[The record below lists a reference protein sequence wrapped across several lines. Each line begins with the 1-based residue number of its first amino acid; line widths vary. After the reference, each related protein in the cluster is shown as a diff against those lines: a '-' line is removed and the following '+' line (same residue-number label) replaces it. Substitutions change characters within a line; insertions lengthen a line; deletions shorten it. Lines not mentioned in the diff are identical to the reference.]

1 MKCGWII
8 AILLMLSFPVL
19 SQDLTGI
26 WRGNFYAGAGP
37 YRQYYKYE
45 VQINQLKNYSL
56 QGVTYS
62 YRTTVFYGKATFEGI
77 WFPKTKAALVK
88 ELKLVEL
95 KVAGNSEA
103 CAMTCDLDYVKE
115 DDKEILKGTFTSVNA
130 NSKVDCGGGT
140 VYLERVQESDFQ
152 EEDFLHNKKPDV
164 PSTPDNASPKPAP
177 PVASDMSKANAK
189 KLQ

>member
-8 AILLMLSFPVL
+8 AILLIISFPVL

-77 WFPKTKAALVK
+77 WFPK
-88 ELKLVEL
+88 
-95 KVAGNSEA
+95 
-103 CAMTCDLDYVKE
+103 
-115 DDKEILKGTFTSVNA
+115 
-130 NSKVDCGGGT
+130 
-140 VYLERVQESDFQ
+140 Q
-152 EEDFLHNKKPDV
+152 KPHW
-164 PSTPDNASPKPAP
+164 
-177 PVASDMSKANAK
+177 
-189 KLQ
+189 